1 MLKRIKCCCERLRWS
16 KVGGIIST
24 ESKLLTELFCKAS
37 LHFVTILHVLRS
49 FLLERRA
56 DTLQGNCIDKT
67 QSKLSSNLGRTA
79 WRRPCSKPFHQRKR
93 FCEYSHPLQ
102 VLQRVSMTCYQ
113 ISSFYKNEILNIFV
127 FSVFCDFYLWL
138 YLFYLGI
145 SYWG

>member
-37 LHFVTILHVLRS
+37 MHFVIILRVLRS
-49 FLLERRA
+49 ALNGELIHYRVTVPIKRKASWAQTWGVLLDA
-56 DTLQGNCIDKT
+56 GPVLN
-67 QSKLSSNLGRTA
+67 
-79 WRRPCSKPFHQRKR
+79 PFINAKG
-93 FCEYSHPLQ
+93 FCEYSHPWQ